1 MLNRILPVIALL
13 VAIAFALQASAQ
25 APSFAQPT
33 ATSSPNAPKY
43 DGNKLIFPDGFR
55 TSWMFV
61 GSNLGLVYKGEPGPG
76 AGKAAFHNV
85 YITPDGYAGFLNTK
99 TTFPDPTILVVDIY
113 SADKK
118 EPHHIL
124 AKGVYNGTQSG
135 ALVAVKNSA
144 RPPGPNGEKT
154 IWAYY
159 VFPDISKPGASAA
172 AQPDA
177 NCEACHKKN
186 GLVDNVWVQFYPVL
200 RDAMKATTK

>member
-1 MLNRILPVIALL
+1 MSGMLSNRILSAIALFF
-13 VAIAFALQASAQ
+13 AIAFAQSAL
-25 APSFAQPT
+25 AQ
-33 ATSSPNAPKY
+33 SPNVPKY
-43 DGNKLIFPDGFR
+43 SGDKLLFPDGFR
-55 TSWMFV
+55 SWMFV

-76 AGKAAFHNV
+76 AGKPAFHNV
-85 YITPDGYAGFLNTK
+85 YITPEGYAGFRDTK
-99 TTFPDPTILVVDIY
+99 TAFPDPTILVIDIY
-113 SADKK
+113 SAANK

-124 AKGVYNGTQSG
+124 AKGVYNDTQSG

-159 VFPDISKPGASAA
+159 IFPDISKPGASAA

-200 RDAMKATTK
+200 RDVKK

>member
-1 MLNRILPVIALL
+1 MSGMLSNRILSAIALFF
-13 VAIAFALQASAQ
+13 AIAFAQSAL
-25 APSFAQPT
+25 AQ
-33 ATSSPNAPKY
+33 SPNVPKY
-43 DGNKLIFPDGFR
+43 SGDKLLFPDGFR
-55 TSWMFV
+55 SWMFV

-76 AGKAAFHNV
+76 AGKPAFHNV
-85 YITPDGYAGFLNTK
+85 YITPEGYAGFRDTK
-99 TTFPDPTILVVDIY
+99 TAFPDPTILVIDIY
-113 SADKK
+113 SAANK

-124 AKGVYNGTQSG
+124 AKGVYNDTQSG

-159 VFPDISKPGASAA
+159 IFPDISKPGASAA

-200 RDAMKATTK
+200 RDMKK

>member
-1 MLNRILPVIALL
+1 MFRNRILSAIALFL
-13 VAIAFALQASAQ
+13 SIAFAQSALAQ
-25 APSFAQPT
+25 SPSV
-33 ATSSPNAPKY
+33 PKY
-43 DGNKLIFPDGFR
+43 SSDNKLPFPDGFR
-55 TSWMFV
+55 NWMFV

-85 YITPDGYAGFLNTK
+85 YITPEGYAGFRDTK
-99 TTFPDPTILVVDIY
+99 TTFPDPTILVIDIY

-118 EPHHIL
+118 EPHNIL

-144 RPPGPNGEKT
+144 RPPGPGGDKT

-172 AQPDA
+172 AQPVGPGS
-177 NCEACHKKN
+177 CEACHIKN

-200 RDAMKATTK
+200 QDAMKTTK

>member
-1 MLNRILPVIALL
+1 MSAMLSNRTLSTIALCL
-13 VAIAFALQASAQ
+13 SVA
-25 APSFAQPT
+25 FAQPALAQST
-33 ATSSPNAPKY
+33 NMPKY
-43 DGNKLIFPDGFR
+43 SGDKLLFPDGFR
-55 TSWMFV
+55 AWMFV

-76 AGKAAFHNV
+76 AGKPAFHNV
-85 YITPDGYAGFLNTK
+85 YITPEGYAGFRDTK
-99 TTFPDPTILVVDIY
+99 TTFPDPTILVIDIY

-118 EPHHIL
+118 EPHNIL
-124 AKGVYNGTQSG
+124 AKGVYDGTQSG

-172 AQPDA
+172 AKPDD
-177 NCEACHKKN
+177 NCEVCHKKN

-200 RDAMKATTK
+200 RDAMKSTTK